1 MKNTRF
7 MQALFSATEE
17 GDEELTGQVAS
28 DIEKAK
34 RVGSVD
40 TDEVR
45 YDSNGDGSVSVTDKA
60 NGEVTVAENATDG
73 SGAYDLYPAEITE
86 NLDGYLHPGMDGVTP
101 GDQQDFDTE
110 DAWSHLEDGVISPN
124 LPNGGLNPY
133 AGYEQS
139 VEELANAGGCD
150 ECGEGNEEGRQF
162 SVYTENYVVN
172 QILQDQPFM
181 ERIFSEV
188 IESEETA
195 KVGDIKVEKLP
206 DEDAVVVTSES
217 TGDQARVSFDGDE
230 MEVEELDSK
239 EFSEDEQFEQ
249 LHVVGVD
256 PINHVLVDAPE
267 YDEESAQELAQDLT
281 QQGVDGVQ
289 IFGSSEEARDYAMGL
304 LGNLGVESED
314 DIESPEQAEFS
325 DHTIY
330 VTKYYTNNTYYM
342 DRLFSEAA
350 NDISVSQDA
359 IEDAIENG
367 DEIETDDEIVTPIDK
382 STAIIEDKEDGDFTK
397 AILNGDSIDF
407 DAISRS
413 EAKDLTAH
421 IGKSEEAVDEDAD
434 DDEEDDDEEREYSE
448 YDYEDD
454 YSDIITNY
462 DETKLF
468 SEDEILTENI
478 SEYMIR
484 LFNESSDSDEEDIA
498 DAIESGEQIEVDGE
512 IITPVDKNTAVI
524 EDKDNGEFT
533 KAVLDED
540 GGVDLKPITEDEA
553 DELTEDSIV
562 ESDEDEDDDDEEEE
576 KEYSDVFTNADGSMI
591 ASADEILT
599 DYQVRLFND
608 SADTN
613 EEDIVDAIESGEQ
626 IEVDGE
632 VITPV
637 DSKTAVIEDKESGE
651 FTKAVLDEDG
661 DGVDTEAIT
670 EDEAEDLTEDSIV
683 EDTDED
689 EDEEEDNERKFSD
702 YTGDNLLEKFFDDVN
717 QQVAQQAMAPQQA
730 PMAGQQAPVQ
740 NPVQDQLAGNVPV
753 DENGNPIDPNMM
765 QEEQPSIE
773 TIEDKAVA
781 AVQQIQ
787 AAASEAEAA
796 IMNAKSAPVQTQEP
810 DIQEA
815 QFSYYDDYEDDYEER
830 TFSDGY
836 DGYYNGDT
844 LVSWLDNNTG
854 IF

>member
-1 MKNTRF
+1 

-139 VEELANAGGCD
+139 VEELANAGGCS
-150 ECGEGNEEGRQF
+150 ECGEGDEEGRQF

-434 DDEEDDDEEREYSE
+434 DDEEDDDEERDYSE
-448 YDYEDD
+448 YD

-462 DETKLF
+462 NETKLF
-468 SEDEILTENI
+468 SEDEIL

-484 LFNESSDSDEEDIA
+484 LFNESADSDEEDIA

-540 GGVDLKPITEDEA
+540 GDVDLKPITEDEA
-553 DELTEDSIV
+553 DELTENSIV
-562 ESDEDEDDDDEEEE
+562 EDTDEDEDDEEEE
-576 KEYSDVFTNADGSMI
+576 KEYSDVFTNAEESMF
-591 ASADEILT
+591 ASTDEILT

-608 SADTN
+608 SADSN
-613 EEDIVDAIESGEQ
+613 EKDIVDAIESGEQ

-637 DSKTAVIEDKESGE
+637 DSKTAVIEDKENGE
-651 FTKAVLDEDG
+651 FTKATIDEDG
-661 DGVDTEAIT
+661 DLDTEAIT
-670 EDEAEDLTEDSIV
+670 DDEADELTDGAIV
-683 EDTDED
+683 EDNDDDD
-689 EDEEEDNERKFSD
+689 EDEEDDERKFSD

-740 NPVQDQLAGNVPV
+740 TPVQDQLAGNVPV
-753 DENGNPIDPNMM
+753 DENGNPIDPSMM

>member
-1 MKNTRF
+1 

-139 VEELANAGGCD
+139 VEELANAGGCS
-150 ECGEGNEEGRQF
+150 ECGEGDEEGRQF

-289 IFGSSEEARDYAMGL
+289 VFGSSEEARDYAMGL

-397 AILNGDSIDF
+397 ATLNGDSIDF

-434 DDEEDDDEEREYSE
+434 DDEEDDDEERDYSE

-468 SEDEILTENI
+468 SEDEIL

-540 GGVDLKPITEDEA
+540 GDVNLKPITEDEA

-562 ESDEDEDDDDEEEE
+562 EDTDEDEDEEEE
-576 KEYSDVFTNADGSMI
+576 KEYSDVFTNAEESMF
-591 ASADEILT
+591 ASTDEILT

-637 DSKTAVIEDKESGE
+637 DSKTAVIEDKENGE
-651 FTKAVLDEDG
+651 FTKATIDEDG
-661 DGVDTEAIT
+661 DLDTEAIT
-670 EDEAEDLTEDSIV
+670 DDEADELTDGAIV

-689 EDEEEDNERKFSD
+689 EDEEDDERKFSD

-740 NPVQDQLAGNVPV
+740 NPVQDQLAGDVPV
-753 DENGNPIDPNMM
+753 DENGNPIDPSMM

-796 IMNAKSAPVQTQEP
+796 IMNAKSAPVQNQEP

>member
-1 MKNTRF
+1 

-150 ECGEGNEEGRQF
+150 ECGEGDEEGRQF

-397 AILNGDSIDF
+397 ATLNGDSIDF

-434 DDEEDDDEEREYSE
+434 DDEEDDDEERDYSE

-468 SEDEILTENI
+468 SEDEIL

-540 GGVDLKPITEDEA
+540 GDVDLKPITEDEA
-553 DELTEDSIV
+553 DELTENSIV
-562 ESDEDEDDDDEEEE
+562 EDTDDDEEEE
-576 KEYSDVFTNADGSMI
+576 KEYSDVFTNAEESMF
-591 ASADEILT
+591 ASTDEILT

-608 SADTN
+608 SADSN
-613 EEDIVDAIESGEQ
+613 EKDIVDAIESGEQ

-637 DSKTAVIEDKESGE
+637 DSKTAVIEDKENGE
-651 FTKAVLDEDG
+651 FTKATIDEDG
-661 DGVDTEAIT
+661 DLDTEAIT
-670 EDEAEDLTEDSIV
+670 DDEADELTDGAIV

-689 EDEEEDNERKFSD
+689 EDEEDDERKFSD

-740 NPVQDQLAGNVPV
+740 TPVQDQLAGNVPV
-753 DENGNPIDPNMM
+753 DENGNPIDPSMM

>member
-1 MKNTRF
+1 

-150 ECGEGNEEGRQF
+150 ECGEGDEEGRQF

-289 IFGSSEEARDYAMGL
+289 VFGSSEEARDYAMGL

-397 AILNGDSIDF
+397 ATLNGDSIDF

-434 DDEEDDDEEREYSE
+434 DDEEDDNEERDYSE

-468 SEDEILTENI
+468 SEDEIL

-540 GGVDLKPITEDEA
+540 GDVDLKPITEDEA
-553 DELTEDSIV
+553 DELTENSIV
-562 ESDEDEDDDDEEEE
+562 EDTDEDKDDDDEEEE
-576 KEYSDVFTNADGSMI
+576 KEYSDVFTNAEESMF
-591 ASADEILT
+591 ASTDEILT

-608 SADTN
+608 SADSN
-613 EEDIVDAIESGEQ
+613 EKDIVDAIESGEQ

-637 DSKTAVIEDKESGE
+637 DSKTAVIEDKENGE
-651 FTKAVLDEDG
+651 FTKATIDEDG
-661 DGVDTEAIT
+661 DLDTEAIT
-670 EDEAEDLTEDSIV
+670 DDEADELTDGAIV

-689 EDEEEDNERKFSD
+689 EDEEDDERKFSD

-730 PMAGQQAPVQ
+730 PMAGQAPAQ
-740 NPVQDQLAGNVPV
+740 TPVQDQLAGNVPV
-753 DENGNPIDPNMM
+753 DENGNPIDPSMM

>member
-1 MKNTRF
+1 

-150 ECGEGNEEGRQF
+150 ECGEGDEEGRQF

-330 VTKYYTNNTYYM
+330 VTKYYTNNTSYM

-397 AILNGDSIDF
+397 ATINGDSIDF

-434 DDEEDDDEEREYSE
+434 DDEERDYSEYDYDDYEERNYSE

-454 YSDIITNY
+454 YSDIVNNY
-462 DETKLF
+462 YETKLF
-468 SEDEILTENI
+468 SENL

-484 LFNESSDSDEEDIA
+484 LFNESADSDEEDIV
-498 DAIESGEQIEVDGE
+498 DAIESGEQIEVEGE
-512 IITPVDKNTAVI
+512 IITPVDEDTAVI
-524 EDKDNGEFT
+524 EDKNNGEFT
-533 KAVLDED
+533 RAVLDENGD
-540 GGVDLKPITEDEA
+540 VGLKPITEDEA
-553 DELTEDSIV
+553 DELIENSVV

-576 KEYSDVFTNADGSMI
+576 KEYSDVFTNAEKSMF
-591 ASADEILT
+591 ASTDEILT

-637 DSKTAVIEDKESGE
+637 DSKTAVIEDKENGE

-661 DGVDTEAIT
+661 DLDTEAIT
-670 EDEAEDLTEDSIV
+670 EDEADELTEDSVV

-689 EDEEEDNERKFSD
+689 EDEENDDERKFSD

-740 NPVQDQLAGNVPV
+740 NPVQDQLAGDVPV
-753 DENGNPIDPNMM
+753 DENGNPIDPSMM

>member
-1 MKNTRF
+1 

-139 VEELANAGGCD
+139 VEELANAGGCS
-150 ECGEGNEEGRQF
+150 ECGEGDEEGRQF

-289 IFGSSEEARDYAMGL
+289 VFGSSEEARDYAMGL

-397 AILNGDSIDF
+397 ATLNGDSIDF

-434 DDEEDDDEEREYSE
+434 DDEEDDDEERDYSE

-468 SEDEILTENI
+468 SEDEIL

-540 GGVDLKPITEDEA
+540 GDVDLKPITEDEA

-562 ESDEDEDDDDEEEE
+562 EDTDEDEDEEEE
-576 KEYSDVFTNADGSMI
+576 KEYSDVFTNAEESMF
-591 ASADEILT
+591 ASTDEILT

-608 SADTN
+608 SADSN
-613 EEDIVDAIESGEQ
+613 EKDIVDAIESGEQ

-637 DSKTAVIEDKESGE
+637 DSKTAVIEDKENGE
-651 FTKAVLDEDG
+651 FTKATIDEDG
-661 DGVDTEAIT
+661 DLDTEAIT
-670 EDEAEDLTEDSIV
+670 DDEADELTDGAIV

-689 EDEEEDNERKFSD
+689 EDEEDDERKFSD

-740 NPVQDQLAGNVPV
+740 NPVQDQLAGDVPV
-753 DENGNPIDPNMM
+753 DENGNPIDPSMM

-796 IMNAKSAPVQTQEP
+796 IMNAKSAPVQNQEP

>member
-1 MKNTRF
+1 

-139 VEELANAGGCD
+139 VEELANAGGCS
-150 ECGEGNEEGRQF
+150 ECGEGDEEGRQF

-289 IFGSSEEARDYAMGL
+289 VFGSSEEARDYAMGL

-397 AILNGDSIDF
+397 ATINGDSIDF

-468 SEDEILTENI
+468 SEDEIL

-540 GGVDLKPITEDEA
+540 GDVDLKPITEDEA
-553 DELTEDSIV
+553 DELTENSIV
-562 ESDEDEDDDDEEEE
+562 EDTDEDEDEEEE
-576 KEYSDVFTNADGSMI
+576 KEYSDVFTNAEESMF
-591 ASADEILT
+591 ASTDEILT

-608 SADTN
+608 SADSN
-613 EEDIVDAIESGEQ
+613 EKDIVDAIESGEQ

-637 DSKTAVIEDKESGE
+637 DSKTAVIEDKKNGE
-651 FTKAVLDEDG
+651 FTKATIDEDG
-661 DGVDTEAIT
+661 DLDTEAIT
-670 EDEAEDLTEDSIV
+670 DNEADELTDGAIV
-683 EDTDED
+683 EDTDND
-689 EDEEEDNERKFSD
+689 EDEEDDDERKFSD

-730 PMAGQQAPVQ
+730 PMAGQAPAQ
-740 NPVQDQLAGNVPV
+740 TPVQDQLAGNVPV
-753 DENGNPIDPNMM
+753 DENGNPIDPSMM

>member
-1 MKNTRF
+1 

-139 VEELANAGGCD
+139 VEELANAGGN
-150 ECGEGNEEGRQF
+150 ECGEGDEEGRQF

-172 QILQDQPFM
+172 RILQDQPYM

-397 AILNGDSIDF
+397 ATLNGDSIDF

-434 DDEEDDDEEREYSE
+434 DDEEDDDEERDYSE

-454 YSDIITNY
+454 YSDIVTNY

-468 SEDEILTENI
+468 SEDEIL

-484 LFNESSDSDEEDIA
+484 LFNESADSDEEDIA

-540 GGVDLKPITEDEA
+540 GDIDLKPITEDEA
-553 DELTEDSIV
+553 DELTENSIV
-562 ESDEDEDDDDEEEE
+562 EDTDEDEDEEEE
-576 KEYSDVFTNADGSMI
+576 KEYSDVFTNAEESI
-591 ASADEILT
+591 FTSTDEILT

-608 SADTN
+608 SADSN
-613 EEDIVDAIESGEQ
+613 EKDIVDAIESGEQ

-632 VITPV
+632 IITPV
-637 DSKTAVIEDKESGE
+637 DSKTAVIEDKENGE
-651 FTKAVLDEDG
+651 FTKATIDEDG
-661 DGVDTEAIT
+661 DLDTEAIT
-670 EDEAEDLTEDSIV
+670 EDEADELTDGAIV
-683 EDTDED
+683 EDTDND
-689 EDEEEDNERKFSD
+689 EDEEDDERKFSD

-730 PMAGQQAPVQ
+730 PMMGQQAPAQ
-740 NPVQDQLAGNVPV
+740 TPVQDQLAGNVPV
-753 DENGNPIDPNMM
+753 DENGNPIDPSMM

>member
-1 MKNTRF
+1 

-86 NLDGYLHPGMDGVTP
+86 NLDGYLHPEMDGVTP

-110 DAWSHLEDGVISPN
+110 DAWSHLENGVISPN

-150 ECGEGNEEGRQF
+150 ECGEGDEEGRQF

-330 VTKYYTNNTYYM
+330 VTKYYTNNTSYM

-397 AILNGDSIDF
+397 ATINGDSIDF

-434 DDEEDDDEEREYSE
+434 DDEEDDDEERDYSE

-468 SEDEILTENI
+468 SEDEILSENI

-484 LFNESSDSDEEDIA
+484 LFNESADSDEEDIA

-562 ESDEDEDDDDEEEE
+562 ESDEDDDDEEEE
-576 KEYSDVFTNADGSMI
+576 KEYSDVFTNADGSMV

-689 EDEEEDNERKFSD
+689 EDEEEDDERKFSD

-730 PMAGQQAPVQ
+730 PMAGQAPAQ
-740 NPVQDQLAGNVPV
+740 TPVQDQLAGNVPV
-753 DENGNPIDPNMM
+753 DENGNPIDPSMM

>member
-1 MKNTRF
+1 

-101 GDQQDFDTE
+101 GGQQDFDTE

-139 VEELANAGGCD
+139 VEELANAGGNED
-150 ECGEGNEEGRQF
+150 GEGDEEGRQF

-256 PINHVLVDAPE
+256 PVNHVLVDAPE
-267 YDEESAQELAQDLT
+267 YDEDSAQELAQDLT

-330 VTKYYTNNTYYM
+330 VTKYYTNNTSYM

-397 AILNGDSIDF
+397 ATLNGDSIDF

-434 DDEEDDDEEREYSE
+434 DDEEDDDEERDYSE

-468 SEDEILTENI
+468 SEDEIL

-562 ESDEDEDDDDEEEE
+562 ESDEDNDDEEEE
-576 KEYSDVFTNADGSMI
+576 KEYSDVFTNADGSMV
-591 ASADEILT
+591 ASTDEILT

-689 EDEEEDNERKFSD
+689 EDKEEDDERKFSD

-730 PMAGQQAPVQ
+730 PMAGQAPAQ
-740 NPVQDQLAGNVPV
+740 TPVQDQLAGNVPV
-753 DENGNPIDPNMM
+753 DENGNPIDPSMM

>member
-1 MKNTRF
+1 

-150 ECGEGNEEGRQF
+150 ECGEGDEEGRQF

-289 IFGSSEEARDYAMGL
+289 VFGSSEEARDYAMGL

-397 AILNGDSIDF
+397 ATLNGDSIDF

-434 DDEEDDDEEREYSE
+434 DDEEDDNEERDYSE

-468 SEDEILTENI
+468 SEDEIL

-540 GGVDLKPITEDEA
+540 GDVDLKPITEDEA
-553 DELTEDSIV
+553 DKLTENSIV
-562 ESDEDEDDDDEEEE
+562 EDTDEDEDDDDEEEE
-576 KEYSDVFTNADGSMI
+576 KEYSDVFTNAEESMF
-591 ASADEILT
+591 ASTDEILT

-608 SADTN
+608 SADSN
-613 EEDIVDAIESGEQ
+613 EKDIVDAIESGEQ

-637 DSKTAVIEDKESGE
+637 DSKTAVIEDKENGE
-651 FTKAVLDEDG
+651 FTKATIDEDG
-661 DGVDTEAIT
+661 DLDTEAIT
-670 EDEAEDLTEDSIV
+670 DDEADELTDGAIV

-689 EDEEEDNERKFSD
+689 EDEEDDERKFSD

-730 PMAGQQAPVQ
+730 PMAGQAPAQ
-740 NPVQDQLAGNVPV
+740 TPVQDQLAGNVPV
-753 DENGNPIDPNMM
+753 DENGNPIDPSMM

>member
-1 MKNTRF
+1 

-101 GDQQDFDTE
+101 GGQHDFDTE

-139 VEELANAGGCD
+139 VEELANAGGCS
-150 ECGEGNEEGRQF
+150 ECGEGDEEGRQF

-256 PINHVLVDAPE
+256 PVNHVLVDAPE

-330 VTKYYTNNTYYM
+330 VTKYYTNNTSYM

-397 AILNGDSIDF
+397 ATLNGDSIDF

-434 DDEEDDDEEREYSE
+434 DDEEDDDEERDYSE

-468 SEDEILTENI
+468 SEDEIL

-540 GGVDLKPITEDEA
+540 GDVDLKPITEDEA
-553 DELTEDSIV
+553 DRFTENSIV
-562 ESDEDEDDDDEEEE
+562 EDTDEDEDDDEEEE
-576 KEYSDVFTNADGSMI
+576 KEYSDVFTNAEESMF
-591 ASADEILT
+591 ASTDEILT

-608 SADTN
+608 SADSN
-613 EEDIVDAIESGEQ
+613 EKDIVDAIESGEQ

-637 DSKTAVIEDKESGE
+637 DSKTAVIEDKENGE
-651 FTKAVLDEDG
+651 FTKATIDEDG
-661 DGVDTEAIT
+661 DLDTEAIT
-670 EDEAEDLTEDSIV
+670 DDEADELTDGAIV
-683 EDTDED
+683 EDTDND
-689 EDEEEDNERKFSD
+689 EDEEDDERKFSD

-730 PMAGQQAPVQ
+730 PMAGQAPVQ
-740 NPVQDQLAGNVPV
+740 TPVQDQLAGNVPV
-753 DENGNPIDPNMM
+753 DENGNPIDPSMM

-836 DGYYNGDT
+836 DDYSYGNGDT

>member
-1 MKNTRF
+1 

-101 GDQQDFDTE
+101 GGQQDFDTE

-139 VEELANAGGCD
+139 VEELANAGGNED
-150 ECGEGNEEGRQF
+150 GEGDEEGRQF

-267 YDEESAQELAQDLT
+267 YDEGSAQELAQDLT

-330 VTKYYTNNTYYM
+330 VTKYYTNNTSYM

-397 AILNGDSIDF
+397 ATLNGDSIDF

-434 DDEEDDDEEREYSE
+434 DDDEEDDDEERDYSE

-468 SEDEILTENI
+468 SEDEILSENI

-484 LFNESSDSDEEDIA
+484 LFNESADSDEEDIA
-498 DAIESGEQIEVDGE
+498 DAIESGEQIEVDEE

-562 ESDEDEDDDDEEEE
+562 ESDEDDDDDEEEE
-576 KEYSDVFTNADGSMI
+576 KEYSDVFTNADGSMV
-591 ASADEILT
+591 ASTDEILT

-689 EDEEEDNERKFSD
+689 EDEEEDGERKFSD

-730 PMAGQQAPVQ
+730 PMAGQAPVQ
-740 NPVQDQLAGNVPV
+740 TPVQDQLADNVPV

-836 DGYYNGDT
+836 YNGDT

>member
-1 MKNTRF
+1 
-7 MQALFSATEE
+7 
-17 GDEELTGQVAS
+17 
-28 DIEKAK
+28 
-34 RVGSVD
+34 
-40 TDEVR
+40 
-45 YDSNGDGSVSVTDKA
+45 
-60 NGEVTVAENATDG
+60 
-73 SGAYDLYPAEITE
+73 
-86 NLDGYLHPGMDGVTP
+86 
-101 GDQQDFDTE
+101 
-110 DAWSHLEDGVISPN
+110 
-124 LPNGGLNPY
+124 
-133 AGYEQS
+133 
-139 VEELANAGGCD
+139 
-150 ECGEGNEEGRQF
+150 
-162 SVYTENYVVN
+162 
-172 QILQDQPFM
+172 M

-289 IFGSSEEARDYAMGL
+289 VFGSSEEARDYAMGL

-397 AILNGDSIDF
+397 ATINGDSIDF

-462 DETKLF
+462 NETKLF
-468 SEDEILTENI
+468 SEDEIL

-498 DAIESGEQIEVDGE
+498 DAVLMSDDGAG
-512 IITPVDKNTAVI
+512 AV
-524 EDKDNGEFT
+524 EYR
-533 KAVLDED
+533 
-540 GGVDLKPITEDEA
+540 PHH
-553 DELTEDSIV
+553 
-562 ESDEDEDDDDEEEE
+562 SDW
-576 KEYSDVFTNADGSMI
+576 A
-591 ASADEILT
+591 
-599 DYQVRLFND
+599 
-608 SADTN
+608 
-613 EEDIVDAIESGEQ
+613 
-626 IEVDGE
+626 
-632 VITPV
+632 
-637 DSKTAVIEDKESGE
+637 
-651 FTKAVLDEDG
+651 
-661 DGVDTEAIT
+661 
-670 EDEAEDLTEDSIV
+670 
-683 EDTDED
+683 
-689 EDEEEDNERKFSD
+689 
-702 YTGDNLLEKFFDDVN
+702 
-717 QQVAQQAMAPQQA
+717 
-730 PMAGQQAPVQ
+730 
-740 NPVQDQLAGNVPV
+740 
-753 DENGNPIDPNMM
+753 
-765 QEEQPSIE
+765 
-773 TIEDKAVA
+773 
-781 AVQQIQ
+781 
-787 AAASEAEAA
+787 
-796 IMNAKSAPVQTQEP
+796 
-810 DIQEA
+810 
-815 QFSYYDDYEDDYEER
+815 
-830 TFSDGY
+830 
-836 DGYYNGDT
+836 
-844 LVSWLDNNTG
+844 
-854 IF
+854 

>member
-1 MKNTRF
+1 

-150 ECGEGNEEGRQF
+150 ECGEDDEEGRQF

-206 DEDAVVVTSES
+206 EEDAVVVTSES

-289 IFGSSEEARDYAMGL
+289 VFGSSEEARDYAMGL

-397 AILNGDSIDF
+397 ATLNGDSIDF

-434 DDEEDDDEEREYSE
+434 DDEEDDDEERDYSE
-448 YDYEDD
+448 DDYDD

-468 SEDEILTENI
+468 SEDEIL

-540 GGVDLKPITEDEA
+540 GDVDLKPITEDEA
-553 DELTEDSIV
+553 DELTENSIV
-562 ESDEDEDDDDEEEE
+562 EDTDEDEDDEEEE
-576 KEYSDVFTNADGSMI
+576 KEYSDVFTNADESMF
-591 ASADEILT
+591 ASTDEILT

-608 SADTN
+608 SADSN
-613 EEDIVDAIESGEQ
+613 EKDIVDAIESGEQ

-637 DSKTAVIEDKESGE
+637 DSKTAVIEDKENGE
-651 FTKAVLDEDG
+651 FTKATIDEDG
-661 DGVDTEAIT
+661 DLDTEAIT
-670 EDEAEDLTEDSIV
+670 DDEADELTDGAIV

-689 EDEEEDNERKFSD
+689 EDEEDDERKFSD

-740 NPVQDQLAGNVPV
+740 TPVQDQLAGNVPV
-753 DENGNPIDPNMM
+753 DENGNPIDPSMM

-836 DGYYNGDT
+836 YNGDT

>member
-1 MKNTRF
+1 

-139 VEELANAGGCD
+139 VEELANAGGCS
-150 ECGEGNEEGRQF
+150 ECGEGDEEGRQF

-289 IFGSSEEARDYAMGL
+289 VFGSSEEARDYAMGL

-397 AILNGDSIDF
+397 ATLNGDSIDF

-434 DDEEDDDEEREYSE
+434 DDEEDDDEERDYSE

-468 SEDEILTENI
+468 SEDEIL

-540 GGVDLKPITEDEA
+540 GDVDLKPITEEEA
-553 DELTEDSIV
+553 DELTENSIV
-562 ESDEDEDDDDEEEE
+562 EDTDEDEDEEEE
-576 KEYSDVFTNADGSMI
+576 KEYSDVFTNAEESMF
-591 ASADEILT
+591 ASTDEILT

-608 SADTN
+608 SADSN
-613 EEDIVDAIESGEQ
+613 EKDIVDAIESGEQ

-637 DSKTAVIEDKESGE
+637 DSKTAVIEDKENGE
-651 FTKAVLDEDG
+651 FTKATIDEDG
-661 DGVDTEAIT
+661 DLDTEAIT
-670 EDEAEDLTEDSIV
+670 DDEADELTDGAIV

-689 EDEEEDNERKFSD
+689 EDEEDDDERKFSD

-740 NPVQDQLAGNVPV
+740 TPVQDQLAGNVPV
-753 DENGNPIDPNMM
+753 DENGNPIDPSMM

>member
-1 MKNTRF
+1 

-139 VEELANAGGCD
+139 VEELANAGGCS
-150 ECGEGNEEGRQF
+150 ECGEGDEEGRQF

-289 IFGSSEEARDYAMGL
+289 VFGSSEEARDYAMGL

-397 AILNGDSIDF
+397 ATLNGDSIDF

-434 DDEEDDDEEREYSE
+434 DDEEDDDEERDYSE

-468 SEDEILTENI
+468 SEDEIL

-540 GGVDLKPITEDEA
+540 GDVNLKPITEDEA

-562 ESDEDEDDDDEEEE
+562 EDTDEDEDEDEEEE
-576 KEYSDVFTNADGSMI
+576 KEYSDVFTNAEESMF
-591 ASADEILT
+591 ASTDEILT

-637 DSKTAVIEDKESGE
+637 DSKTAVIEDKENGE
-651 FTKAVLDEDG
+651 FTKATIDEDG
-661 DGVDTEAIT
+661 DLDTEAIT
-670 EDEAEDLTEDSIV
+670 DDEADELTDGAIV

-689 EDEEEDNERKFSD
+689 EDEEDDERKFSD

-740 NPVQDQLAGNVPV
+740 NPVQDQLAGDVPV
-753 DENGNPIDPNMM
+753 DENGNPIDPSMM

-796 IMNAKSAPVQTQEP
+796 IMNAKSAPVQNQEP

>member
-1 MKNTRF
+1 

-101 GDQQDFDTE
+101 GGQQDFDTE

-139 VEELANAGGCD
+139 VEELANAGG
-150 ECGEGNEEGRQF
+150 NEDGEGRQF

-256 PINHVLVDAPE
+256 PVNHVLVDAPE
-267 YDEESAQELAQDLT
+267 YDEDSAQELAQDLT

-330 VTKYYTNNTYYM
+330 VTKYYTNNTSYM

-397 AILNGDSIDF
+397 ATLNGDSIDF

-434 DDEEDDDEEREYSE
+434 DDEEDDDEERDYSE

-468 SEDEILTENI
+468 SEDEIL

-540 GGVDLKPITEDEA
+540 GDVDLKPITEDEA
-553 DELTEDSIV
+553 DELTENSIV
-562 ESDEDEDDDDEEEE
+562 EDTDEDEDDDDEEEE
-576 KEYSDVFTNADGSMI
+576 KEYSDVFTNAEESMF
-591 ASADEILT
+591 ASTDEILT

-608 SADTN
+608 SADSN
-613 EEDIVDAIESGEQ
+613 EKDIVDAIESGEQ

-637 DSKTAVIEDKESGE
+637 DSKTAVIEDKENGE
-651 FTKAVLDEDG
+651 FTKATIDEDG
-661 DGVDTEAIT
+661 DLDTEAIT
-670 EDEAEDLTEDSIV
+670 DDEADELTDGAIV
-683 EDTDED
+683 EDTDND
-689 EDEEEDNERKFSD
+689 EDEEDDERKFSD

-730 PMAGQQAPVQ
+730 PMAGQAPAQ
-740 NPVQDQLAGNVPV
+740 TPVQDQLAGNVPV
-753 DENGNPIDPNMM
+753 DENGNPIDPSMM

-773 TIEDKAVA
+773 AIEDKAVA

>member
-1 MKNTRF
+1 

-101 GDQQDFDTE
+101 GGQQDFDTE

-139 VEELANAGGCD
+139 VEELANAGGNED
-150 ECGEGNEEGRQF
+150 GEGDEEGRQF

-256 PINHVLVDAPE
+256 PVNHVLVDAPE
-267 YDEESAQELAQDLT
+267 YDEDSAQELAQDLT

-330 VTKYYTNNTYYM
+330 VTKYYTNNTSYM

-397 AILNGDSIDF
+397 ATLNGDSIDF

-434 DDEEDDDEEREYSE
+434 DDEEDDDEERDYSE

-468 SEDEILTENI
+468 SEDEIL

-484 LFNESSDSDEEDIA
+484 LFNESSDSDEEDIV

-540 GGVDLKPITEDEA
+540 GDVDLKPITEDEA
-553 DELTEDSIV
+553 DRLTENSIV
-562 ESDEDEDDDDEEEE
+562 EDTDEDEDDDEEKE
-576 KEYSDVFTNADGSMI
+576 KEYSDVFTNAEESMFV
-591 ASADEILT
+591 STDEILT

-608 SADTN
+608 SADSN
-613 EEDIVDAIESGEQ
+613 EKDIVDAIESGEQ

-637 DSKTAVIEDKESGE
+637 DSKTAVIEDKENGE
-651 FTKAVLDEDG
+651 FTKATIDEDG
-661 DGVDTEAIT
+661 DLDTEAIT
-670 EDEAEDLTEDSIV
+670 DDEADELTDGAIV
-683 EDTDED
+683 EDTDND
-689 EDEEEDNERKFSD
+689 EDEEDDERKFSD

-730 PMAGQQAPVQ
+730 PMAGQAPAQ
-740 NPVQDQLAGNVPV
+740 TPVQDQLAGNVPV
-753 DENGNPIDPNMM
+753 DENGNPIDPSMM

>member
-1 MKNTRF
+1 

-139 VEELANAGGCD
+139 VEELANAGGCS
-150 ECGEGNEEGRQF
+150 ECGEGDEEGRQF

-382 STAIIEDKEDGDFTK
+382 STAIIERLCGDC
-397 AILNGDSIDF
+397 
-407 DAISRS
+407 
-413 EAKDLTAH
+413 
-421 IGKSEEAVDEDAD
+421 
-434 DDEEDDDEEREYSE
+434 
-448 YDYEDD
+448 
-454 YSDIITNY
+454 
-462 DETKLF
+462 
-468 SEDEILTENI
+468 
-478 SEYMIR
+478 
-484 LFNESSDSDEEDIA
+484 
-498 DAIESGEQIEVDGE
+498 
-512 IITPVDKNTAVI
+512 
-524 EDKDNGEFT
+524 
-533 KAVLDED
+533 
-540 GGVDLKPITEDEA
+540 
-553 DELTEDSIV
+553 
-562 ESDEDEDDDDEEEE
+562 
-576 KEYSDVFTNADGSMI
+576 
-591 ASADEILT
+591 
-599 DYQVRLFND
+599 
-608 SADTN
+608 
-613 EEDIVDAIESGEQ
+613 
-626 IEVDGE
+626 
-632 VITPV
+632 
-637 DSKTAVIEDKESGE
+637 
-651 FTKAVLDEDG
+651 
-661 DGVDTEAIT
+661 
-670 EDEAEDLTEDSIV
+670 
-683 EDTDED
+683 
-689 EDEEEDNERKFSD
+689 
-702 YTGDNLLEKFFDDVN
+702 
-717 QQVAQQAMAPQQA
+717 
-730 PMAGQQAPVQ
+730 
-740 NPVQDQLAGNVPV
+740 
-753 DENGNPIDPNMM
+753 
-765 QEEQPSIE
+765 
-773 TIEDKAVA
+773 
-781 AVQQIQ
+781 
-787 AAASEAEAA
+787 
-796 IMNAKSAPVQTQEP
+796 
-810 DIQEA
+810 
-815 QFSYYDDYEDDYEER
+815 
-830 TFSDGY
+830 
-836 DGYYNGDT
+836 
-844 LVSWLDNNTG
+844 
-854 IF
+854 

>member
-1 MKNTRF
+1 

-110 DAWSHLEDGVISPN
+110 DAWSHLENGVISPN

-150 ECGEGNEEGRQF
+150 ECGEGDEEGRQF

-397 AILNGDSIDF
+397 ATLNGDSIDF

-434 DDEEDDDEEREYSE
+434 DDEEDDDEERDYSEYDYDDDEERDYSE

-468 SEDEILTENI
+468 SEDEIL

-540 GGVDLKPITEDEA
+540 GDVDLKPITEDEA
-553 DELTEDSIV
+553 DELTENSIV
-562 ESDEDEDDDDEEEE
+562 EDTDEDEDDDEEEE
-576 KEYSDVFTNADGSMI
+576 KEYSDVFTNAEESMF
-591 ASADEILT
+591 ASTDEILT

-608 SADTN
+608 SADSN
-613 EEDIVDAIESGEQ
+613 EKDIVDAIESGEQ

-637 DSKTAVIEDKESGE
+637 DSKTAVIEDKENGE
-651 FTKAVLDEDG
+651 FTKATIDEDG
-661 DGVDTEAIT
+661 DLDTEAIT
-670 EDEAEDLTEDSIV
+670 DDEADELTDGAIV

-689 EDEEEDNERKFSD
+689 EDEEDDERKFSD

-730 PMAGQQAPVQ
+730 PMQAAPTQ
-740 NPVQDQLAGNVPV
+740 TPVQDQLAGNVPV
-753 DENGNPIDPNMM
+753 DENGNPIDPSMM

-787 AAASEAEAA
+787 AAASEAEAV

-836 DGYYNGDT
+836 YNGDT

>member
-1 MKNTRF
+1 

-101 GDQQDFDTE
+101 GGQQDFDTE

-150 ECGEGNEEGRQF
+150 ECGEGDEEGRQF

-397 AILNGDSIDF
+397 ATLNGDSIDF

-434 DDEEDDDEEREYSE
+434 DDDDDEDDDEERDYSE

-468 SEDEILTENI
+468 SEDEIL

-540 GGVDLKPITEDEA
+540 GDVDLKPITEDEA
-553 DELTEDSIV
+553 DELTENSIV
-562 ESDEDEDDDDEEEE
+562 EDTDEDEDDEEEE
-576 KEYSDVFTNADGSMI
+576 KEYSDVFTNAEESMF
-591 ASADEILT
+591 ASTDEILT

-637 DSKTAVIEDKESGE
+637 DSKTAVIEDKENGE
-651 FTKAVLDEDG
+651 FTKATIDEDG
-661 DGVDTEAIT
+661 DLDTEAIT
-670 EDEAEDLTEDSIV
+670 DDEADELTDGAIV
-683 EDTDED
+683 EDTDND
-689 EDEEEDNERKFSD
+689 EDEEDDERKFSD

-730 PMAGQQAPVQ
+730 PMAGQAPVQ
-740 NPVQDQLAGNVPV
+740 TPVQDQLAGDVPV
-753 DENGNPIDPNMM
+753 DENGNPIDPSMM

>member
-1 MKNTRF
+1 

-150 ECGEGNEEGRQF
+150 ECGEGDEEGRQF

-397 AILNGDSIDF
+397 ATLNGDSIDF

-740 NPVQDQLAGNVPV
+740 NPVQDQLAGDVPV
-753 DENGNPIDPNMM
+753 DENGNPIDPSMM

>member
-1 MKNTRF
+1 

-101 GDQQDFDTE
+101 GGQQDFDTE

-139 VEELANAGGCD
+139 VEELANAGGNED
-150 ECGEGNEEGRQF
+150 GEGDEEGRQF

-256 PINHVLVDAPE
+256 PVNHVLVDAPE
-267 YDEESAQELAQDLT
+267 YDEDSAQELAQDLT

-330 VTKYYTNNTYYM
+330 VTKYYTNNTSYM

-397 AILNGDSIDF
+397 ATLNGDSIDF

-434 DDEEDDDEEREYSE
+434 DDEERDYSE

-468 SEDEILTENI
+468 SEDEIL

-484 LFNESSDSDEEDIA
+484 LFNESSDSDEEDIV

-540 GGVDLKPITEDEA
+540 GDVDLKPITEDEA
-553 DELTEDSIV
+553 DRLTENSIV
-562 ESDEDEDDDDEEEE
+562 EDTDEDEDDDEEKE
-576 KEYSDVFTNADGSMI
+576 KEYSDVFTNAEESMF
-591 ASADEILT
+591 ASTDEILT

-608 SADTN
+608 SADSN
-613 EEDIVDAIESGEQ
+613 EKDIVDAIESGEQ

-637 DSKTAVIEDKESGE
+637 DSKTAVIEDKENGE
-651 FTKAVLDEDG
+651 FTKATIDEDG
-661 DGVDTEAIT
+661 DLDTEAIT
-670 EDEAEDLTEDSIV
+670 DDEADELTDGAIV
-683 EDTDED
+683 EDTDND
-689 EDEEEDNERKFSD
+689 EDEEDDERKFSD

-730 PMAGQQAPVQ
+730 PMAGQAPAQ
-740 NPVQDQLAGNVPV
+740 TPVQDQLAGNVPV
-753 DENGNPIDPNMM
+753 DENGNPIDPSMM

>member
-1 MKNTRF
+1 

-139 VEELANAGGCD
+139 VEELANAGGN
-150 ECGEGNEEGRQF
+150 ECGEGDEEGRQF

-172 QILQDQPFM
+172 RILQDQPYM

-397 AILNGDSIDF
+397 ATLNGDSIDF

-434 DDEEDDDEEREYSE
+434 DDEEDDDEERDYSE

-454 YSDIITNY
+454 YSDIVTNY

-468 SEDEILTENI
+468 SEDEIL

-484 LFNESSDSDEEDIA
+484 LFNESADSDEEDIA

-540 GGVDLKPITEDEA
+540 GDIDLKPITEDEA
-553 DELTEDSIV
+553 DELTENSIV
-562 ESDEDEDDDDEEEE
+562 EDTDEDEDEEEE
-576 KEYSDVFTNADGSMI
+576 KEYSDVFTNAEESI
-591 ASADEILT
+591 FASTDEILT

-608 SADTN
+608 SADSN
-613 EEDIVDAIESGEQ
+613 EKDIVDAIESGEQ

-637 DSKTAVIEDKESGE
+637 DSKTAVIEDKENGE
-651 FTKAVLDEDG
+651 FTKATIDEDG
-661 DGVDTEAIT
+661 DLDTEAIT
-670 EDEAEDLTEDSIV
+670 DDEADELTDGAIV
-683 EDTDED
+683 EDTDND
-689 EDEEEDNERKFSD
+689 EDEEDDERKFSD

-730 PMAGQQAPVQ
+730 PMGQQAPAQ
-740 NPVQDQLAGNVPV
+740 TPVQDQLAGNVPV
-753 DENGNPIDPNMM
+753 DENGNPIDPSMM

-836 DGYYNGDT
+836 NGYYNGDT

>member
-1 MKNTRF
+1 

-101 GDQQDFDTE
+101 GGQQDFDTE

-150 ECGEGNEEGRQF
+150 ECGEGDEEGRQF

-397 AILNGDSIDF
+397 ATLNGDSIDF

-434 DDEEDDDEEREYSE
+434 DDEEDDDEERDYSE

-468 SEDEILTENI
+468 SEDEIL

-540 GGVDLKPITEDEA
+540 GDVDLKPITEDEA
-553 DELTEDSIV
+553 DELTENSIV
-562 ESDEDEDDDDEEEE
+562 EDTDEDEDDEEEE
-576 KEYSDVFTNADGSMI
+576 KEYSDVFTNAEESMF
-591 ASADEILT
+591 ASTDEILT

-608 SADTN
+608 SADSN
-613 EEDIVDAIESGEQ
+613 EKDIVDAIESGEQ

-637 DSKTAVIEDKESGE
+637 DSKTAVIEDKENGE
-651 FTKAVLDEDG
+651 FTKATIDEDG
-661 DGVDTEAIT
+661 DLDTKAIT
-670 EDEAEDLTEDSIV
+670 DDEADELTDGAIV

-689 EDEEEDNERKFSD
+689 EDEEDDEERKFSD

-740 NPVQDQLAGNVPV
+740 TPVQDQLAGNVPV
-753 DENGNPIDPNMM
+753 DENGNPIDPSMM

>member
-1 MKNTRF
+1 

-101 GDQQDFDTE
+101 GGQQDFDTE

-150 ECGEGNEEGRQF
+150 ECGEGDEEGRQF

-267 YDEESAQELAQDLT
+267 YDEGSAQELAQDLT

-330 VTKYYTNNTYYM
+330 VTKYYTNNTSYM

-397 AILNGDSIDF
+397 ATLNGDSIDF

-434 DDEEDDDEEREYSE
+434 DDDEEDDDEERDYSE

-468 SEDEILTENI
+468 SEDEILSENI

-484 LFNESSDSDEEDIA
+484 LFNESADSDEEDIA

-562 ESDEDEDDDDEEEE
+562 ESDEDNDDDEEEE
-576 KEYSDVFTNADGSMI
+576 KEYSDVFTNADGSMV
-591 ASADEILT
+591 ASTDEILT

-689 EDEEEDNERKFSD
+689 EDEEEDGERKFSD

-730 PMAGQQAPVQ
+730 PMAGQAPVQ
-740 NPVQDQLAGNVPV
+740 TPVQDQLADNVPV